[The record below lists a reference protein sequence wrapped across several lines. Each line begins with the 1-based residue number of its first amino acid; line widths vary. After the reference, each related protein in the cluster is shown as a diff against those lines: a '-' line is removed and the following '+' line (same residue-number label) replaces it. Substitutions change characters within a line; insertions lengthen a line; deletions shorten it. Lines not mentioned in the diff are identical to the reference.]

1 MSVESFKASIS
12 KASDEAEYTL
22 EKEGVTG
29 KKTEEVRRRENGVHG
44 LLMIQLEGGAWRE

>member
-22 EKEGVTG
+22 EKEGVTEK
-29 KKTEEVRRRENGVHG
+29 KKTLSEEVRRRENGMHG
-44 LLMIQLEGGAWRE
+44 LLYNDTT